1 MSLLS
6 KPAAPRTPIHTRRVT
21 CRGFRRDDGLWD
33 IEGHLVDVKD
43 YTFHT
48 SCRGDIE
55 PGDPIHGMWMR
66 VTVTDRFEVVDIE
79 AVTEK
84 SPFAICSTVAGD
96 YKRLIGLTIG
106 AGWNRAIKER
116 LGGVRGCTHLT
127 ELLGPLATAAFQT
140 IYPILA
146 REQAER
152 LRSHPEERPI
162 ERPALLDTC
171 HVFDTNGAYVRDHW
185 PDHYTGPERPP
196 VDLA

>member
-1 MSLLS
+1 MSPLS
-6 KPAAPRTPIHTRRVT
+6 KPAAPRTPIHTRRVA
-21 CRGFRRDDGLWD
+21 CRGYRRDDGLWD
-33 IEGHLVDVKD
+33 IEGHLIDVKD

-66 VTVTDRFEVVDIE
+66 LTVTDRFEVVDIE

-84 SPFAICSTVAGD
+84 SPFAVCTAVAPD

-106 AGWNRAIKER
+106 AGWSRAIKER

-127 ELLGPLATAAFQT
+127 ELLGPIATAAFQT

-152 LRSHPEERPI
+152 RKSHPDERPI

-185 PDHYTGPERPP
+185 PDHYTGPGRSAE
-196 VDLA
+196 